1 MSSNTQAPRAAS
13 PSRRILLRTALAGTA
28 AAGSVLGLG
37 AVSPASASDR
47 NAEIADRGDR
57 AELQKAADTEAADT
71 EAAAGTAGGARP
83 VTPDEALRRLT
94 AGNRRWAAYCQQH
107 PRESPSVRIQ
117 VAREQHPFAIVL
129 GCVDSRV
136 PPELV
141 FDQGLGDL
149 LTVRS
154 AGEVLDE
161 AVLGSIAY
169 GVLELEVPLVLVLGH
184 QSCGAVG
191 AAVHADE
198 TGARLPAHIQYL
210 ADQIRPSIDHGRH
223 GEARIAATIDAHAR
237 RTRARLA
244 AEPDIARR
252 IATGRLAVTA
262 ARYDLS
268 DQKVRTLR

>member
-1 MSSNTQAPRAAS
+1 MHSNIQTSAISS
-13 PSRRILLRTALAGTA
+13 PSRRGLLRTALAGTA
-28 AAGSVLGLG
+28 AAGSVLALG
-37 AVSPASASDR
+37 SAFPA
-47 NAEIADRGDR
+47 
-57 AELQKAADTEAADT
+57 
-71 EAAAGTAGGARP
+71 GAQPVTDSRP
-83 VTPDEALRRLT
+83 VTPQEAMRRLA
-94 AGNRRWAAYCQQH
+94 AGNRRWATYRQEH
-107 PRESPSVRIQ
+107 PHESPSVRL
-117 VAREQHPFAIVL
+117 RLTESQHPFAIVL

-169 GVLELEVPLVLVLGH
+169 GVLELDVPLVLVLGH

-198 TGARLPAHIQYL
+198 TGEQLPAHIQYL
-210 ADQIRPSIDHGRH
+210 AEQIRPSIDRDRH
-223 GEARIAATIDAHAR
+223 GEARVDATIDAHAR
-237 RTRARLA
+237 RTRGLLA

-252 IATGRLAVTA
+252 IETGKLAVVA
-262 ARYDLS
+262 ARYQLR
-268 DQKVRTLR
+268 DQRVRTL

>member
-1 MSSNTQAPRAAS
+1 MSSNTQAPSASS
-13 PSRRILLRTALAGTA
+13 PSRRGLLRTALAGTA

-37 AVSPASASDR
+37 SVFPVSAS
-47 NAEIADRGDR
+47 
-57 AELQKAADTEAADT
+57 EAP
-71 EAAAGTAGGARP
+71 AGALDGTLDGARP
-83 VTPDEALRRLT
+83 QTPEEALRRLA
-94 AGNRRWAAYCQQH
+94 AGNRRWAAYRQQH
-107 PRESPSVRIQ
+107 PHESRSVRLQ

-149 LTVRS
+149 LTVRA

-169 GVLELEVPLVLVLGH
+169 GVLELEVPLVLVLAH

-198 TGARLPAHIQYL
+198 TGAELPAHIQYL
-210 ADQIRPSIDHGRH
+210 AEQIRPSIDHGRH
-223 GEARIAATIDAHAR
+223 GEARVAATIDAHAR
-237 RTRARLA
+237 RTRGLLA
-244 AEPDIARR
+244 AEPDLARR
-252 IATGRLAVTA
+252 IAAGRLAVA
-262 ARYDLS
+262 VARYDLV
-268 DQKVRTLR
+268 DQRVRMLRTE

>member
-1 MSSNTQAPRAAS
+1 M
-13 PSRRILLRTALAGTA
+13 
-28 AAGSVLGLG
+28 
-37 AVSPASASDR
+37 
-47 NAEIADRGDR
+47 
-57 AELQKAADTEAADT
+57 DT
-71 EAAAGTAGGARP
+71 GRP
-83 VTPDEALRRLT
+83 TTPDAALRRLA
-94 AGNRRWAAYCQQH
+94 AGNRRWAAYCQRH
-107 PRESPSVRIQ
+107 PYESRSVRIQ

-149 LTVRS
+149 LTVRA

-169 GVLELEVPLVLVLGH
+169 GVLELHVPLVLVLGH

-198 TGARLPAHIQYL
+198 TGAQLPAHIEYL
-210 ADQIRPSIDHGRH
+210 AEQIRPSIDHDRH

-244 AEPDIARR
+244 AEPDLAREIA
-252 IATGRLAVTA
+252 AGRLAVA
-262 ARYDLS
+262 AVRYDLA
-268 DQKVRTLR
+268 DQKVRMLR